1 MHIKAVATGTDLTDP
16 DDEIEKEKG
25 EKKKDL
31 DNQPPHPL
39 PTDPSPKL
47 TVSLAWRSHYGDPAH
62 SSVPQPLPAR
72 L

>member
-16 DDEIEKEKG
+16 DDEIEEEKG
-25 EKKKDL
+25 GKKKTWTI
-31 DNQPPHPL
+31 NPPRPSAN
-39 PTDPSPKL
+39 PSPKL

-62 SSVPQPLPAR
+62 SSVPQPLPAG